1 MNAKNTNDLNRIRDT
16 RSVESHGYPDKFQG
30 KPPSGK
36 RGKEMPMSKLEK
48 YESLPPRL
56 RAKYLQ
62 DHGLL
67 PPPNSSVGT
76 SSEGCWDGSTVTFQ
90 VCKIFSFNVNTI
102 FIRTSNCI

>member
-1 MNAKNTNDLNRIRDT
+1 MNAKNTNDSNRMRDT
-16 RSVESHGYPDKFQG
+16 RGGDSYGYSDKFQG

-36 RGKEMPMSKLEK
+36 RGKDMLMSKFEK

-56 RAKYLQ
+56 RAKFLQ

-67 PPPNSSVGT
+67 PPPNSAVGT

-90 VCKIFSFNVNTI
+90 V
-102 FIRTSNCI
+102 R